1 MADPVPPNV
10 TEDQLRLLLDQQSE
24 TEILDYKSE
33 LDLVDKAKKSR
44 AQVELAKDVAAML
57 SGRGGHLVI
66 GVDENGAPTGS
77 LSVEQVAQL
86 DESRLRKRLEKFI
99 PEGLEI
105 RVANHEIGDTRVAL
119 IHVSPHPDGL
129 VVMKADGFY
138 LDGKK
143 ERPVFREG
151 DIFIRRGTE
160 SRRLGQAELRRHLAD
175 LRRRVEEEARAEA
188 LRSVAPVIE
197 QSQRAEAISAGAA
210 DRLNWALDRQTLVSA
225 VTEQLRRGDEV
236 PLRLLI
242 ESAPAQASRVLTL
255 DPDEEPED
263 LDSNQDAARAD
274 LGALLDKIAALS
286 ARGLVLQN
294 DTLLELT
301 IEALSLIYDGVAD
314 EYGRERSDRML
325 APAEVWLALIER
337 VYALGALAVRKRRWR
352 AVTELTLQRP
362 EVLREYRY
370 RSWLRHAHV
379 MAARAEL
386 LRDPEAERVGASL
399 LQLALAHVIA
409 TPELRPDYEPDDERL
424 LSSLAQFDVLA
435 NLAVTSVAGSVQ
447 NAKVYPHFRRFYGF
461 RSDPA
466 VVALLED
473 EDARSEI
480 YPESDAKLAQALR
493 DLGQIGSGEF
503 FYVNGWDEYEDERI
517 RGFLA
522 ENPPA
527 RTS

>member
-66 GVDENGAPTGS
+66 GVDENGTPTGL
-77 LSVEQVAQL
+77 LSVAQVAQL

-105 RVANHEIGDTRVAL
+105 RVASHEIGGTRVAL

-143 ERPVFREG
+143 EGPVFREG
-151 DIFIRRGTE
+151 DVFIRRGTE

-197 QSQRAEAISAGAA
+197 QSQRAEAISFGAA

-225 VTEQLRRGDEV
+225 VTEQLRRNDEV

-242 ESAPAQASRVLTL
+242 ESAPAQASRLLTP
-255 DPDEEPED
+255 DPEEEPED

-274 LGALLDKIAALS
+274 LGALLDKIAALA

-301 IEALSLIYDGVAD
+301 IEALRSIYDGVAD
-314 EYGRERSDRML
+314 EYGRERSDLML

-362 EVLREYRY
+362 EALREYRY

-386 LRDPEAERVGASL
+386 LRDPRAERVGASL
-399 LQLALAHVIA
+399 LQLALAHIIA
-409 TPELRPDYEPDDERL
+409 TPELRPDYGPDDNRL
-424 LSSLAQFDVLA
+424 LSSLAQFDILA
-435 NLAVTSVAGSVQ
+435 NLAVTSTAGSVQ
-447 NAKVYPHFRRFYGF
+447 SAGVYPHFRRFYGF

-480 YPESDAKLAQALR
+480 YPESDAELAQALR

-503 FYVNGWDEYEDERI
+503 FHVNGWDEYEDERI
-517 RGFLA
+517 RSFLA
-522 ENPPA
+522 EHPPSGA
-527 RTS
+527 S